1 MISRIKLWVQRSM
14 AACLILTTFAAIGA
28 EEPKYKA
35 ARQALMLEITRLARD
50 TAQETGRPTISAD
63 VLAAMGR
70 TPRHQFVPQDQSRYA
85 YQNRPLPIG
94 HGQTI
99 SQPYLVALMTD
110 LLQVKSGQRVLEIG
124 TGSGYQAAIL
134 AELGAHVYTM
144 EIVEPLAQTAKKVL
158 TLLYPQNVTV
168 RHGDG
173 YYGWKQYAPFDAI
186 IVTAAASHVP
196 PMLIEQLKPG
206 GRMVIPL
213 GSSFL
218 VQQLVLVEKAA
229 DGRISSEE
237 IAPVKFVPLTGGH

>member
-1 MISRIKLWVQRSM
+1 MIPRKSWLWLPI
-14 AACLILTTFAAIGA
+14 AACLISVTFAAISA
-28 EEPKYKA
+28 DEQKYSS
-35 ARQALMLEITRLARD
+35 ARQALILEITRLAHD
-50 TAQETGRPTISAD
+50 TAEETGRPAISSD

-70 TPRHQFVPQDQSRYA
+70 TPRQKFVPEGQSRYA

-94 HGQTI
+94 YGQTI

-110 LLQVKSGQRVLEIG
+110 LLQVKPGQRVLEIG

-134 AELGAHVYTM
+134 AEMGTDVYTI
-144 EIVEPLAQTAKKVL
+144 EIIEPLAQAAENVL
-158 TLLYPQNVTV
+158 TSLYHKNVTV
-168 RHGDG
+168 RQGDG

-196 PMLIEQLKPG
+196 PMLIEQLRPG

-229 DGRISSEE
+229 DGRITSQE